1 MRPRTTGIL
10 DPNASS
16 RYRQTV
22 VPTRPPR
29 LNAMKSQDIR
39 QSFID
44 FFAQRHHQTVDSAPL
59 VPHGDP
65 TLLFTNA
72 GMVQFK
78 NYFLASEEP
87 PFKRAVSSQ
96 KCLRVSGKHNDLENV
111 GPSPRHHT
119 FFEMLGNFSFGD
131 YFKEDAI
138 RFAWELVTEVWGL
151 PKEHL
156 YATVFEEDD
165 EAMEL
170 WLKISDLPQGRV
182 LRCGAKDNFWA
193 MGDTGPCG
201 PCSEIFVDRHPDLPP
216 VPWDEGSDNGRY
228 LEIWN
233 LVFMQYE
240 RHDDGRLV
248 PLPNPSID
256 TGAGLERVT
265 AVLQGVESNY
275 DTDLFQPL
283 IQAAAKLAGTEYG
296 RQAEG
301 DVSLR
306 VIADHLRSVAFL
318 LADGVIPGPDGRGY
332 VLRRLLRRA
341 LRHGMGL
348 GFEEPFLHRLVPV
361 VGEILGGHFQQLEQ
375 TRDATV
381 ATVREEEEKYLAT
394 RAMGARRVQE
404 AIDRVRATGG
414 DTLPGEE
421 IFRLYD
427 TYGLEM
433 EAVREIAEEERL
445 GLDEA
450 GFAQEM
456 ERRRQSSRATTEE
469 LQQRLA
475 SLRKALLG
483 DGDGEATTFLGYD
496 LLDPI
501 DSEVTRLASLDG
513 PDSKGSAAAVE
524 RLVAGQQGVVVL
536 GETTF
541 YAESG
546 GQVGDVGRLVWDGG
560 VARVQ
565 DTQKDNTGTFFH
577 FVEVAEGELGV
588 GQRVSL
594 QVDSARRRAIE
605 RNHTATHLLHA
616 ALHQVVGEGARQAGS
631 LVAPER
637 LRFDF
642 THSQPLSDEQLR
654 EIEDLANAW
663 IRRAVGTEIRWQG
676 YQEALESGAMALFGE
691 KYGDEVRTV
700 DVPGFSLELCGGC
713 HVRNSGEI
721 GLVLITGERGVASG
735 VRRLEA
741 VTGEAALELVRQRQN
756 WLGDLEGQL
765 SVPGERL
772 AAEAGALK
780 GKVKELEKELAR
792 LRQKLLAGDSGS
804 SGQEMDVAGIKV
816 VVREVPA
823 APTNELRNLADTLRE
838 RLGQGVVVLATR
850 QDGKVTLVVT
860 VSKGLTDRL
869 SAGRVAGA
877 LAAMVGGRGGGR
889 PDFAQAGGKEPEKL
903 PDMLRAVP
911 EVLEQMLTK
920 AG

>member
-1 MRPRTTGIL
+1 
-10 DPNASS
+10 
-16 RYRQTV
+16 
-22 VPTRPPR
+22 
-29 LNAMKSQDIR
+29 MKSQDIR

-44 FFAQRHHQTVDSAPL
+44 FFTQRHHQAVDSAPL

-87 PFKRAVSSQ
+87 PFRRAVSSQ

-138 RFAWELVTEVWGL
+138 RFAWQLVTEVWGL

-170 WLKISDLPQGRV
+170 WLKISDLPQERV

-201 PCSEIFVDRHPDLPP
+201 PCSEIFVDRHPELPP
-216 VPWDEGSDNGRY
+216 VAWDEGSDNGRY

-233 LVFMQYE
+233 LVFMQFE
-240 RHDDGRLV
+240 RQEDGSLV

-296 RQAEG
+296 RQAES

-318 LADGVIPGPDGRGY
+318 LADGVIPGPEGRGY

-361 VGEILGGHFQQLEQ
+361 VDEILGGHFQQLGQ
-375 TRDATV
+375 TREATV

-404 AIDRVRATGG
+404 AIDRVRAAGG
-414 DTLPGEE
+414 EVLPGVE

-427 TYGLEM
+427 TYGLEI
-433 EAVREIAEEERL
+433 EAVREIAEEEKL
-445 GLDEA
+445 DLDEA
-450 GFAQEM
+450 GFSKEM
-456 ERRRQSSRATTEE
+456 ELRRQSSRATTEE
-469 LQQRLA
+469 LQKRLA
-475 SLRKALLG
+475 SLRQALHG
-483 DGDGEATTFLGYD
+483 DGDPEATTFLGYD
-496 LLDPI
+496 LPDRLEG
-501 DSEVTRLASLDG
+501 EVLRLASLNG
-513 PDSKGSAAAVE
+513 TAEAVD
-524 RLVAGQQGVVVL
+524 RLVAGKQGVVVL
-536 GETTF
+536 GQTSF

-546 GQVGDVGRLVWDGG
+546 GQMGDVGRLLWDGG
-560 VARVQ
+560 MARVQ

-577 FVEVAEGELGV
+577 FVDVVEGELAV
-588 GQRVSL
+588 GQ
-594 QVDSARRRAIE
+594 QVDLEVDGARRRAIE

-616 ALHQVVGEGARQAGS
+616 ALHQVVGDGARQAGS

-642 THSQPLSDEQLR
+642 THPKPLADDELR
-654 EIEDLANAW
+654 RIEDLANAW
-663 IRRAVGTEIRWQG
+663 VRRAVPTEIRVQG
-676 YQEALESGAMALFGE
+676 YQEALDAGAMALFGE

-741 VTGEAALELVRQRQN
+741 VTGEVALQWVRQRQT
-756 WLGDLEGQL
+756 WLDETEQQL

-780 GKVKELEKELAR
+780 GKVKDLEKELSR
-792 LRQKLLAGDSGS
+792 LRQKLLAGETGGG
-804 SGQEMDVAGIKV
+804 GQEIEVEGIKA

-823 APTNELRNLADTLRE
+823 APTNELRNLADTLRN
-838 RLGQGVVVLATR
+838 RLGSGVVVLATR
-850 QDGKVTLVVT
+850 QEGKVTLVVT
-860 VSKGLTDRL
+860 VSKDLTQRL
-869 SAGRVAGA
+869 SAGRMAGT

-903 PDMLRAVP
+903 PEMLRSVP
-911 EVLEQMLTK
+911 DVLAQAL
-920 AG
+920 AGSG